1 MQLDPAERH
10 KLEDYQLMMGDEAGS
25 LALVL
30 DRLTDVM
37 ALVGQHTVY
46 CRIEKGPHAGEAT
59 LDLAEVMKGLQTAKT
74 LVQQTMQRLRR
85 GAGEPP
91 ARKEAGEPPAPRS

>member
-1 MQLDPAERH
+1 MQLDPEDRQ
-10 KLEDYQLMMGDEAGS
+10 KLEDYQLMMGNEAGS

-30 DRLTDVM
+30 DQLTDVM

-59 LDLAEVMKGLQTAKT
+59 LDLAEVMNGLQTAKN
-74 LVQQTMQRLRR
+74 LVQQTLQRLR
-85 GAGEPP
+85 
-91 ARKEAGEPPAPRS
+91 K

>member
-1 MQLDPAERH
+1 MELTPVEREQLA
-10 KLEDYQLMMGDEAGS
+10 DYQQMMGSEAGS

-46 CRIEKGPHAGEAT
+46 CRIEKGPHTGEAV
-59 LDLAEVMKGLQTAKT
+59 LDLAEVMNGLQTAKT
-74 LVQQTMQRLRR
+74 LVQQTMQRLRQ
-85 GAGEPP
+85 G
-91 ARKEAGEPPAPRS
+91 